1 MSISIRHI
9 YLILLKHSHQHQDI
23 QARTTITNTITS
35 FNIINQT
42 STSPSLTMHSALVG
56 FALLGNL
63 VAHLASGTPLST
75 TGGSDKRNPLGLSLP
90 PLIPLIPGVTE
101 PLTNGVSIPLPILQL
116 PLPPLPSDP
125 FTPSNLKPKK
135 IGYFWTGAG
144 DNKHKDFLVT
154 TSLDDATFGTIIDI
168 TDVPSSGNSPH
179 HLGPSHDGKLLIG
192 GGLLSLLKTQ
202 DTAFYF
208 DVSNPYRPKFDHSN
222 RAILSSI
229 VDEIRAKP
237 DGGFFITYMGSAVG
251 TSPGKLVETDAK
263 GNIVNEWPS
272 VLDVESTLNT
282 LGEQFSPHG
291 LSIDFDKQIA
301 LTSDYVVP
309 LSILKPTL
317 GIQRANTLR
326 LWNLSKRSII
336 STIRIPNGQGIQDV
350 KFIPGN
356 PESAALATAVGLGQ
370 VWIIYPFR
378 TNPDG
383 SQGVAEPLFDLG
395 PKAVNSVA
403 IYSDISD
410 DGKLAYF
417 TITLGN
423 HIAALDI
430 SDLNNVKRLDNPDE
444 IQPIIGPH
452 YVKISPDKKN
462 LLVTGYF
469 VQAGDISVLNTPGDY
484 KGHWIDILPDGSLH
498 FNRTIDFENI
508 FTKSRGGAR
517 PHSSVIYDL
526 TDPTNPKY
534 Y

>member
-1 MSISIRHI
+1 
-9 YLILLKHSHQHQDI
+9 
-23 QARTTITNTITS
+23 
-35 FNIINQT
+35 
-42 STSPSLTMHSALVG
+42 MHAAYVR
-56 FALLGNL
+56 FALLGHL
-63 VAHLASGTPLST
+63 VAHLASATPATPGTV
-75 TGGSDKRNPLGLSLP
+75 KRSPLGISLP
-90 PLIPLIPGVTE
+90 PLIPSIPGVTV
-101 PLTNGVSIPLPILQL
+101 PLVGNLAPPLPILQV
-116 PLPPLPSDP
+116 PTPALPSDP
-125 FTPSNLKPKK
+125 FTPSNIKPKK

-144 DNKHKDFLVT
+144 DNQHKDFLAT
-154 TSLDDATFGTIIDI
+154 ASLDDDTFGTIIYL

-179 HLGPSHDGKLLIG
+179 HLGVSHDGKLLVG

-208 DVSNPYRPKFDHSN
+208 DVTDPYRPKFSHSN

-237 DGGFFITYMGSAVG
+237 DGGFYITYMGSAVG
-251 TSPGKLVETDAK
+251 TSPGKLIETDAK
-263 GNIVNEWPS
+263 GNILSEWPS
-272 VLDVESTLNT
+272 VLDVSSTLNT

-291 LSIDFDKQIA
+291 LTIDFNKNIA
-301 LTSDYVVP
+301 LTSDFVVP

-317 GIQRANTLR
+317 RIQRANTLR
-326 LWNLSKRSII
+326 LWNLSSRSII
-336 STIRIPNGQGIQDV
+336 STITIPDGQGIQDV

-356 PESAALATAVGLGQ
+356 EETAALATAVGLGQ

-395 PKAVNSVA
+395 DAARGSMA

-423 HIAALDI
+423 HVAALDI
-430 SDLNNVKRLDNPDE
+430 SDLNNVKRLDNPNE
-444 IQPIIGPH
+444 KQPIIGPH

-484 KGHWIDILPDGSLH
+484 KAHWIDILPNGSLS
-498 FNRTIDFENI
+498 FNRTIDFNHI
-508 FTKSRGGAR
+508 FTTSRGGAR
-517 PHSSVIYDL
+517 PHSSVIFDL
-526 TDPTNPKY
+526 TDPTKPKY